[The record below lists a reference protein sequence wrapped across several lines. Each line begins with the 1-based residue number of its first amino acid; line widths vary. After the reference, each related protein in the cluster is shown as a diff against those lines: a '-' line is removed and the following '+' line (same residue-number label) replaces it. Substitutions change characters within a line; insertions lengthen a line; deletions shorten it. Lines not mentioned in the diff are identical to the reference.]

1 LSLTLRTPSTL
12 EVGVTYVV
20 EPQSYTQ
27 LIVRVLSPLLRG
39 NVRLERARFVRRSRR
54 AASAAPWEVKN
65 VYICHRS
72 NRSEIAQKRAD
83 KIGEEVRALIEAWSA
98 KHRRTLVAADRRFWR
113 EAVSAKK
120 QRLSSLVED
129 TKKTRRDLRTA
140 TWMVEHEKELV
151 YP

>member
-1 LSLTLRTPSTL
+1 M
-12 EVGVTYVV
+12 TYVI
-20 EPQSYTQ
+20 EASSYTQ
-27 LIVRVLSPLLRG
+27 VLVRAVAPSVRG
-39 NVRLERARFVRRSRR
+39 TIRLERGRLVRRSPRS

-83 KIGEEVRALIEAWSA
+83 KIAEEVRELIDAWSA
-98 KHRRTLVAADRRFWR
+98 KHRRSLVAADRRFWR
-113 EAVSAKK
+113 EAVAAKK
-120 QRLSSLVED
+120 LRLSSLLED

>member
-1 LSLTLRTPSTL
+1 MSSKV
-12 EVGVTYVV
+12 EDGMTYVV
-20 EPQSYTQ
+20 EPHSYTQ
-27 LIVRVLSPLLRG
+27 VVVRVVSPFARG
-39 NVRLERARFVRRSRR
+39 SVRLERARFVRRSARA

-83 KIGEEVRALIEAWSA
+83 KIGEEVRALAEAWSA
-98 KHRRTLVAADRRFWR
+98 KNRRSLVAAERRFWR
-113 EAVSAKK
+113 DAVDAKK
-120 QRLSSLVED
+120 RKLASLLED
-129 TKKTRRDLRTA
+129 TKKTRRDLRAA